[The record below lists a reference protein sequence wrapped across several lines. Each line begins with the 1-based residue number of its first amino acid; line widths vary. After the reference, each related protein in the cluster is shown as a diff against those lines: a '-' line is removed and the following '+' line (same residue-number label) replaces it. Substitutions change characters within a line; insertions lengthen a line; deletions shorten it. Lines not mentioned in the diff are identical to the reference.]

1 MLLRQLSYCIATVVL
16 CESEDWSDIQ
26 REEQRLSVFE
36 ERMHK
41 KIFWGTR
48 DEVRGDWRRLH
59 NEELHDVYVPSDIRV
74 TY

>member
-1 MLLRQLSYCIATVVL
+1 
-16 CESEDWSDIQ
+16 
-26 REEQRLSVFE
+26 
-36 ERMHK
+36 MHK